1 MARSVNA
8 RELATKREVAAELA
22 RHGSGYVLVAAI
34 AGGLALRRRGPR
46 PGRGDAAAVLTVV
59 ALQPLIEWGLHR
71 YLLHLPARTVA
82 GRRFDPGSAHRGH
95 HRVPDDVGG
104 ALLGTSFAV
113 SNGAVA
119 AAAAA
124 GIGAAVGGPVA
135 VGSAVAAGEA
145 GLLAYEWVHLLS
157 HSGYR
162 GRTRWFRQL
171 RASHLRHHYRDD
183 GTNFGITSRVI
194 DRLLHTAT

>member
-1 MARSVNA
+1 MARAVNS

-22 RHGSGYVLVAAI
+22 HHGSGYVLVAAI
-34 AGGLALRRRGPR
+34 ASGLALRRRGPR
-46 PGRGDAAAVLTVV
+46 PGRGDAAAVVAVV
-59 ALQPLIEWGLHR
+59 ALQPLIEWGIHR
-71 YLLHLPARTVA
+71 FLLHTPARTVA
-82 GRRFDPGSAHRGH
+82 GQRFDPGAAHRGH

-113 SNGAVA
+113 ANGAVA

-162 GRTRWFRQL
+162 GRTAWFRQL
-171 RASHLRHHYRDD
+171 RASHLRHHHRDD
-183 GTNFGITSRVI
+183 NTNFGITSRVV
-194 DRLLHTAT
+194 DRLLGTAA

>member
-1 MARSVNA
+1 MARAVNA

-22 RHGSGYVLVAAI
+22 HHGSGYVLVAAI

-46 PGRGDAAAVLTVV
+46 PGRGDVAAVLTVV

-71 YLLHLPARTVA
+71 FVLHMPARTVA
-82 GRRFDPGSAHRGH
+82 GRRFDPASTHRGH
-95 HRVPDDVGG
+95 HRVPEDVGG

-119 AAAAA
+119 AVAAA

-162 GRTRWFRQL
+162 GRTAWFRQL
-171 RASHLRHHYRDD
+171 RASHLRHHHRDD
-183 GTNFGITSRVI
+183 ATNFGITSRFV
-194 DRLLHTAT
+194 DRLLGTAA